1 MMLKFQEKI
10 CDSEYNR
17 QSGEAAYEVGLL
29 TENRKLGHLKT
40 RERVELLLWLSL
52 FRFYRFIRFYEF

>member
-40 RERVELLLWLSL
+40 RERVELLL
-52 FRFYRFIRFYEF
+52 